1 MDHST
6 IFFSPEGR
14 EEAVVS
20 SSEVC
25 RKDDEGRRREGGVA
39 LTQKAAFTWGA
50 QAKALIIL
58 SEADRKAAE
67 RDVAD
72 WKRIKPF
79 FSLSQPAQNLF
90 EVPYSGAAA
99 RGDKELGDIA
109 PSLDVSIRVLGIS
122 LGCNQELLETE
133 WNFTGNDIKFFSV
146 FQSLSYIR
154 TNLS

>member
-1 MDHST
+1 M
-6 IFFSPEGR
+6 
-14 EEAVVS
+14 
-20 SSEVC
+20 
-25 RKDDEGRRREGGVA
+25 
-39 LTQKAAFTWGA
+39 
-50 QAKALIIL
+50 

-122 LGCNQELLETE
+122 LGSNQELLETA
-133 WNFTGNDIKFFSV
+133 WNFTGNNIKFFSV

-154 TNLS
+154 TSLS